1 MEWLIV
7 LIVVVALA
15 AVVALALTQR
25 RSVALRRR
33 FGPEYERL
41 LAEENGDRRAVET
54 RLRERQKRR
63 DALDIRALPPEACE
77 AYAEQ
82 WRETQLH
89 FVDDPVLSL
98 ADAGGLVEQVARQR
112 GYPVDDGD
120 EGIEMVSVDHP
131 RLIGHY
137 RAAQA
142 VDARAGDETVPLDDI
157 RSAFRCYRALFNEL
171 LRDEQ
176 APRRRLAS
184 SAATAREAG

>member
-1 MEWLIV
+1 
-7 LIVVVALA
+7 
-15 AVVALALTQR
+15 
-25 RSVALRRR
+25 
-33 FGPEYERL
+33 
-41 LAEENGDRRAVET
+41 
-54 RLRERQKRR
+54 
-63 DALDIRALPPEACE
+63 
-77 AYAEQ
+77 
-82 WRETQLH
+82 
-89 FVDDPVLSL
+89 
-98 ADAGGLVEQVARQR
+98 
-112 GYPVDDGD
+112 
-120 EGIEMVSVDHP
+120 MVSVDHP

>member
-63 DALDIRALPPEACE
+63 DALDIRALPPEARE

-98 ADAGGLVEQVARQR
+98 ADAGGLVQQVARQR

-137 RAAQA
+137 RGAQA